1 MSFTKGQTYDGAFIV
16 KELKAEKN
24 SKPFYALH
32 RGDQVLAFAV
42 NRWQNPDAPREI
54 LVGCGEGREACA
66 DSFIKHQPTVPV
78 FIMERKTDDLWH
90 CAGYFKLDHAS
101 DDAAEKNQRV
111 KPFDVPA
118 IFKILFLTEVPIQP

>member
-1 MSFTKGQTYDGAFIV
+1 GQYYDGAFIV

-54 LVGCGEGREACA
+54 LVGYDEGREACA
-66 DSFIKHQPTVPV
+66 DSFISDQATVPV
-78 FIMERKTDDLWH
+78 FIKEREADELWI

-111 KPFDVPA
+111 KPFDIPA
-118 IFKILFLTEVPIQP
+118 IY